1 MALKI
6 LIQLINNPPVQ
17 MDQGISY
24 LILKMFTVMCFFQA
38 ERRVLIN
45 DQQQAISLYTQFLA
59 AAIHRLFKQ
68 HAWVAAGEEDGKP
81 GKQDHNADVGLA
93 CYRPLLTSK

>member
-1 MALKI
+1 
-6 LIQLINNPPVQ
+6 

-68 HAWVAAGEEDGKP
+68 HARIVSKT
-81 GKQDHNADVGLA
+81 QNTS
-93 CYRPLLTSK
+93 LLWKIREALKSHYFIFIIL